1 MQRSAILFGGKLIL
15 NHEKNHFLD
24 NWREV
29 SLFKI
34 QGMSKYVTAAQAVQ
48 VVKSGD
54 RVYLQAAAAAPTVL
68 ANALTDRAQEL
79 RDVEI
84 CHLHTEGEAR
94 YANPALADSFHVNS
108 FFIGANVRHTLKAG
122 NGSYTPVFL
131 SELPHL
137 FRKKVL
143 PLDVVFIHVSPPD
156 VHGYCSLGVSVEAT
170 VAAIEQAKIVVAQ
183 VNKNMPRTFGDGIIH
198 VSKINYL
205 VEVDVPIYGHEVAPF
220 TAEEE
225 KIGGFVASLIDDRS
239 TLQMGIGSI
248 PNAALSKLT
257 HHKDLGLHT
266 EMFSD
271 GVIDLI
277 ESGVITCNYKGT
289 LRGRVL
295 ATFLVGSQRLY
306 TYVHDNP
313 FIELKESSMVND
325 TARIRKNPKMIA
337 INSAIEV
344 DVTGQVCAD
353 SIGPRMYSGVGGQ
366 MDFIRGAS
374 LSEGGKAII
383 ALPST
388 TKRGESRIVPF
399 LKQGAGVVSTRSHVQ
414 YIITEYG
421 IADLY
426 GKTLKQ
432 RAEAMIRIAHPNH
445 QEGIE
450 RAYYELLN
458 SI

>member
-1 MQRSAILFGGKLIL
+1 MG
-15 NHEKNHFLD
+15 
-24 NWREV
+24 
-29 SLFKI
+29 
-34 QGMSKYVTAAQAVQ
+34 KYVSAAEAVK

-54 RVYLQAAAAAPTVL
+54 RVYVQAAAATPSVL
-68 ANALTDRAQEL
+68 TKALSERASEL
-79 RDVEI
+79 KNVEI
-84 CHLHTEGEAR
+84 CHLHTEGEAP
-94 YANPALADSFHVNS
+94 YAHPELATSFHVNS
-108 FFIGANVRHTLKAG
+108 FFIGANVRHTLQAG

-143 PLDVVFIHVSPPD
+143 DLDVVFIHVSPPD
-156 VHGYCSLGVSVEAT
+156 KHGYCSLGVSVEASI
-170 VAAIEQAKIVVAQ
+170 AAIENARIVIAQ
-183 VNKNMPRTFGDGIIH
+183 VNPQMPRTFGDGILH
-198 VSKINYL
+198 VTEIDYL
-205 VEVDVPIYGHEVAPF
+205 VDVNQPIFGHEVAPIS
-220 TAEEE
+220 EEE
-225 KIGGFVASLIDDRS
+225 AKIGQYVASLIEDRS

-248 PNAALSKLT
+248 PNAVLAQLKN
-257 HHKDLGLHT
+257 HKDLGLHT

-277 ESGVITCNYKGT
+277 ESDVINCNYKG
-289 LRGRVL
+289 LLQGRAL
-295 ATFLVGSQRLY
+295 ATFLIGSQRLY
-306 TYVHDNP
+306 DFVNDNP
-313 FIELKESSMVND
+313 FIEMKESSFVND

-353 SIGPRMYSGVGGQ
+353 SIGMKMYSGVGGQ

-383 ALPST
+383 ALPSV

-399 LKQGAGVVSTRSHVQ
+399 LKQGAGVVTTRSHVQ
-414 YIITEYG
+414 YIITENG

-432 RAEAMIRIAHPNH
+432 RAAEMVKIAHPNH
-445 QEGIE
+445 QEQIE
-450 RAYYELLN
+450 REYHECLKCL
-458 SI
+458 

>member
-1 MQRSAILFGGKLIL
+1 
-15 NHEKNHFLD
+15 
-24 NWREV
+24 
-29 SLFKI
+29 
-34 QGMSKYVTAAQAVQ
+34 MSKYVTAAEAVK
-48 VVKSGD
+48 VVKSND
-54 RVYLQAAAAAPTVL
+54 RVYVQAAAATPTILTKAL
-68 ANALTDRAQEL
+68 AERAAEL
-79 RDVEI
+79 RNVEV
-84 CHLHTEGEAR
+84 CHLHTEGPAP
-94 YANPALADSFHVNS
+94 YANPELVDSFHVNS
-108 FFIGANVRHTLKAG
+108 FFIGANVRHTLTAG

-143 PLDVVFIHVSPPD
+143 LIDVAFIHVSPPD
-156 VHGYCSLGVSVEAT
+156 KHGYCSLGVSVEAT
-170 VAAIEQAKIVVAQ
+170 VAAIENAKIVIAQ
-183 VNKNMPRTFGDGIIH
+183 VNPQMPRTFGDGILH
-198 VSKINYL
+198 VSEIDYL
-205 VEVDVPIYGHEVAPF
+205 VEVNEPIFGHAPTPF
-220 TAEEE
+220 SKEEE
-225 KIGGFVASLIDDRS
+225 KIGEYIASLIEDRS

-257 HHKDLGLHT
+257 NHKDLGLHT

-277 ESGVITCNYKGT
+277 ESDVINCNYKGT

-295 ATFLVGSQRLY
+295 ATFLIGSKRLY
-306 TYVHDNP
+306 DFVNDNP
-313 FIELKESSMVND
+313 FIEMKESSMVND
-325 TARIRKNPKMIA
+325 TARIRKNPKMVA

-353 SIGPRMYSGVGGQ
+353 SIGAKMYSGVGGQ

-383 ALPST
+383 ALPSI
-388 TKRGESRIVPF
+388 TKRGESRIVPY

-414 YIITEYG
+414 YIITENG

-432 RAEAMIRIAHPNH
+432 RLNEMVKIAHPTH
-445 QEGIE
+445 QESIE
-450 RAYYELLN
+450 RGYYELLK
-458 SI
+458 